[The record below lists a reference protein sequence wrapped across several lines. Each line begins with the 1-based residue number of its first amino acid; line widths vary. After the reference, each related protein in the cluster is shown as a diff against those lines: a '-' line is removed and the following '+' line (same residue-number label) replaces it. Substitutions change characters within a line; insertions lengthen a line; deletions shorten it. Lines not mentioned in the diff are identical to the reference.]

1 MSDKVQIQFFGSQ
14 TSRGVC
20 VFSAG
25 QQVQAQVLLDLGESM
40 KARSVEVHISGRAE
54 VHWTVSESKTE

>member
-1 MSDKVQIQFFGSQ
+1 MSDRLLIEFFE
-14 TSRGVC
+14 SRT
-20 VFSAG
+20 FSAG